1 MQVSDQQKFLRSGL
15 SKLAEAEETVDSLSQ
30 GADKQRALLKV
41 KQAEAEQALGYIQE
55 SMMKVEM
62 GGSVL
67 PSPTP
72 AHMRSHI
79 YGHTLPLPHIRPP
92 PPPFRPQTAARRLRF

>member
-55 SMMKVEM
+55 SMMKASVCAVVVVVSWWWWVSLTGVHEI
-62 GGSVL
+62 GG
-67 PSPTP
+67 
-72 AHMRSHI
+72 
-79 YGHTLPLPHIRPP
+79 GGG
-92 PPPFRPQTAARRLRF
+92 